1 MNAVNHAHMLAKA
14 IALAAT
20 AHQDQSD
27 RAGRPYILHPMKVM
41 HYLRS
46 EDDELKAIAVLH
58 DVVEDTEVTL
68 EHLAAWGMSDRVIA
82 GVRAMTK
89 LADQTN
95 DEYLGQILLNPDAIL
110 VKMADLR
117 HNSDI
122 RRLKGVSQKDIQ
134 RIEKYNKMYEVLKS
148 VAVTFGKTLP

>member
-1 MNAVNHAHMLAKA
+1 MTTQAHMLAKA

-20 AHQDQSD
+20 AHQDQCD
-27 RAGRPYILHPMKVM
+27 RAGRPYILHPIKVM

-68 EHLAAWGMSDRVIA
+68 EHLAAWGMSERIIA

-89 LADQTN
+89 LPEQTY
-95 DEYLGQILLNPDAIL
+95 DDYLAQILLNPDAIL

-122 RRLKGVSQKDIQ
+122 RRLKGISQKDIQ

-148 VAVTFGKTLP
+148 VAADFGKTLP